1 MAAVRGVQ
9 KAMRKRCQTSYWF
22 RPAHTAFVSL
32 SAKWGLTGWQGPHGA
47 EHENKVG
54 DGGGAGGLRAPHD
67 PSCPEPPKRTSSARV
82 TWGEGSRED
91 LDGLK
96 ARLTADPHR
105 PELPRLTLC
114 CALGPSALG

>member
-1 MAAVRGVQ
+1 M
-9 KAMRKRCQTSYWF
+9 SYWF
-22 RPAHTAFVSL
+22 RPAHMAFVSL
-32 SAKWGLTGWQGPHGA
+32 SAKWGLIGRQGPRGA

-54 DGGGAGGLRAPHD
+54 AGETGAGEEGCRAPHD
-67 PSCPEPPKRTSSARV
+67 PSCPEPPKRTSSVRV
-82 TWGEGSRED
+82 TRGEGSRED

-114 CALGPSALG
+114 CASGPSALG